1 MACGRT
7 PGPTCGD
14 QRTTVIDQGTR
25 IQAASPVP
33 GATGKTD
40 STAGSHKKVAGPCE
54 LLLVRTTFTKKSTM
68 GELSLRGRHLFYTL
82 EDVEREKKVYAETA
96 IPVGTYEIKLTQS
109 PTFGTLLPE
118 LLNVPNF
125 TDIRIHWGNTA
136 VNTKGCILIGR
147 TKGKDFVGG
156 NTKTS
161 VKELMDLIKPYSDAK
176 AGIRITIRHG
186 KAAESS
192 E

>member
-14 QRTTVIDQGTR
+14 QSTTTIDSGTR
-25 IQAASPVP
+25 IPAASPIP
-33 GATGKTD
+33 GTVGAGD
-40 STAGSHKKVAGPCE
+40 STAGSTKKVLGPCE
-54 LLLVRTTFTKKSTM
+54 LLLVRTTFTENSTM

-82 EDVEREKKVYAETA
+82 EDVERVKKIAKETA
-96 IPVGTYEIKLTQS
+96 IPTGTYEIRLTES
-109 PTFGTLLPE
+109 PRFGTVLPE

-136 VNTKGCILIGR
+136 GKTEGCILVGSV
-147 TKGKDFVGG
+147 KSKDYVSG
-156 NTKTS
+156 NTHKA
-161 VKELMDLIKPYSDAK
+161 VKELMALLKPYSDAK

-186 KAAESS
+186 KAAEGA